1 MANQLIF
8 IVGGAR
14 SGKSTMAEKM
24 AGEIA
29 GLAAVLFVAT
39 AEAYDDEMRIRIRK
53 HQADRPAGWRT
64 LEAPQALGARIPQA
78 LDGTEKAVVVDCLTL
93 LVSNL
98 VCAMPADIPV
108 REAEA
113 QVAVEI
119 AALIAACRA
128 SSATWIVVSNEVGL
142 GIVPDNQL
150 ARTYRDALGRANQQ
164 LAAAADQVFF
174 PVAGLP
180 LRLK

>member
-1 MANQLIF
+1 MAGRLIL

-14 SGKSTMAEKM
+14 SGKSTMAERM
-24 AGEIA
+24 AAELGGGAE
-29 GLAAVLFVAT
+29 VLFVAT
-39 AEAYDDEMRIRIRK
+39 AEAYDDEMRTRIRQ

-64 LEAPQALGARIPQA
+64 LEAPRNLGPRIAAALS
-78 LDGTEKAVVVDCLTL
+78 GTEKAVVVDCITL

-98 VCAMPADIPV
+98 VCALPADVSV

-113 QVAVEI
+113 VVAAEI
-119 AALIAACRA
+119 MALIAASRA
-128 SSATWIVVSNEVGL
+128 SHATWIMVSNEVGL
-142 GIVPDNQL
+142 GIVPDNPL